1 MRRHTNALD
10 AVAMADGSR
19 AYGARMKHLTRIER
33 IVPYLMDGLAALA
46 GGVVA
51 TTVILGLA
59 AAIGDLMPGAKTIAG
74 LFCAAST
81 AGAFLAV
88 RIMRASIRNQVHM
101 ELAEGGK

>member
-1 MRRHTNALD
+1 
-10 AVAMADGSR
+10 
-19 AYGARMKHLTRIER
+19 MKHITKIER
-33 IVPYLMDGLAALA
+33 IIPYLMDGLAALA

-51 TTVILGLA
+51 TTVVLGLA
-59 AAIGDLMPGAKTIAG
+59 AAIGHIELGAKTIAG

-88 RIMRASIRNQVHM
+88 RIMRASIRDQVHM